1 MAQNAATVVRWV
13 AAVAIVLMG
22 SASAASAAVIFVNI
36 DPDRVL
42 TGETFIFDVD
52 NDGTKDLLFDQQ
64 TNCVG
69 NCQTIA
75 SVSALSGAILMSSL
89 TDVTPVSAGALIGP
103 GGLTYGA
110 GGLLATD
117 FFSGN
122 PPITTN
128 EEGLW
133 DNGMLAFVGFN
144 FVNASGTHYGW
155 ARVKVDE
162 TSNVITVLDAA
173 YEDVADT
180 AIQAPVPEPGLSVL
194 LLVGAG
200 GMAVRRFRN
209 PRSMSTRR

>member
-1 MAQNAATVVRWV
+1 MTQNAGTVVRW
-13 AAVAIVLMG
+13 AAAIAIVVMG
-22 SASAASAAVIFVNI
+22 SASAASAAVIYVNI
-36 DPDRVL
+36 DPDRLL

-75 SVSALSGAILMSSL
+75 SVSALSGAILMSSP
-89 TDVTPVSAGALIGP
+89 TDVTPLPAGTIIGP
-103 GGLTYGA
+103 GGLTYA
-110 GGLLATD
+110 PGGLLATD

-122 PPITTN
+122 PPVTTN

-133 DNGMLAFVGFN
+133 DNGLLAFVGFN

-162 TSNVITVLDAA
+162 TSNVITVFDAA
-173 YEDVADT
+173 YKDVADT
-180 AIQAPVPEPGLSVL
+180 ALQAPVPEPGLSGL
-194 LLVGAG
+194 LLAGAAA
-200 GMAVRRFRN
+200 MAVRRFR
-209 PRSMSTRR
+209 RT

>member
-1 MAQNAATVVRWV
+1 MTQNAGTVVRW
-13 AAVAIVLMG
+13 ATAIAIVVMG
-22 SASAASAAVIFVNI
+22 SASAAPAAVIYVNI
-36 DPDRVL
+36 DPDRIL

-75 SVSALSGAILMSSL
+75 SVSALSGAILMSSP
-89 TDVTPVSAGALIGP
+89 TDVTPLPAGTIIGP
-103 GGLTYGA
+103 GGLTYGP

-122 PPITTN
+122 PPVTTN

-133 DNGMLAFVGFN
+133 DNGLLAFVGFN

-162 TSNVITVLDAA
+162 TSNVITVFDAA
-173 YEDVADT
+173 YEDVAGT
-180 AIQAPVPEPGLSVL
+180 AIQASVPEPGLSAL
-194 LLVGAG
+194 LLAGAAA
-200 GMAVRRFRN
+200 MAVRRFR
-209 PRSMSTRR
+209 RA

>member
-1 MAQNAATVVRWV
+1 MKRNAGMVVRW
-13 AAVAIVLMG
+13 AAAIAIVVMG
-22 SASAASAAVIFVNI
+22 SASATSAAVIFVNI

-75 SVSALSGAILMSSL
+75 SVSALSGAILMASL
-89 TDVTPVSAGALIGP
+89 NDVTPLSAGTSIGP
-103 GGLTYGA
+103 GGLTYGP

-133 DNGMLAFVGFN
+133 DNGLIAFVGFN

-162 TSNVITVLDAA
+162 TSNVITVFDAA
-173 YEDVADT
+173 YEDAADT
-180 AIQAPVPEPGLSVL
+180 AIQAPVPEPGLSL
-194 LLVGAG
+194 LLLTGAA
-200 GMAVRRFRN
+200 GMAVRRFRR
-209 PRSMSTRR
+209 PGER

>member
-1 MAQNAATVVRWV
+1 MTQNARTVVPWI
-13 AAVAIVLMG
+13 VAIVMAVVG
-22 SASAASAAVIFVNI
+22 SAGPASAAVIFVDI

-42 TGETFIFDVD
+42 TDETFIFDVD

-75 SVSALSGAILMSSL
+75 SVSALSGAILMSSP
-89 TDVTPVSAGALIGP
+89 TDVTPLPSGAIVGP
-103 GGLTYGA
+103 GGVTYGA

-133 DNGMLAFVGFN
+133 DNGLMAFLGFN

-162 TSNVITVLDAA
+162 TSNVITVFDAA

-180 AIQAPVPEPGLSVL
+180 AIQTPVPEPALSAL
-194 LLVGAG
+194 LLVGAAL
-200 GMAVRRFRN
+200 MAVRRFR
-209 PRSMSTRR
+209 RA

>member
-1 MAQNAATVVRWV
+1 MKQDAGMVVRW
-13 AAVAIVLMG
+13 AAAAIAIVLAG

-36 DPDRVL
+36 DPDHVL
-42 TGETFIFDVD
+42 TGGTFIFDVD

-75 SVSALSGAILMSSL
+75 SVSALSGAILMSSP
-89 TDVTPVSAGALIGP
+89 TDVTPLPAGSIVGP
-103 GGLTYGA
+103 GGLTYGS

-122 PPITTN
+122 PPVTTN

-133 DNGMLAFVGFN
+133 DNGLLAFVGFN

-162 TSNVITVLDAA
+162 TSNVITVFDAA
-173 YEDVADT
+173 YEDAPAT
-180 AIQAPVPEPGLSVL
+180 AIQAPVPEPGLSAL
-194 LLVGAG
+194 LLAGAAA
-200 GMAVRRFRN
+200 MAARRFR
-209 PRSMSTRR
+209 RA